1 VPKRVF
7 ISLVARVSGNVNADA
22 GIGTRIPLKKII
34 TWNQEI
40 RPFISARCIR
50 RCIRERLYEKGFPI
64 DPLTMVGS
72 GARQQLG
79 DIGDPVKYI
88 DDDIFGF
95 LLPQE
100 PPIRRSS
107 PIKISH
113 FISLRHTEVKVE
125 FAARFQRDFLPEYAK
140 GYPAPFE
147 IEIADW
153 LGKLNVI
160 ITDRIGRFSEEELS
174 ETAKEQLKELS
185 KTAKNQLG
193 GNFELPQEDRKKRLL
208 GFLEILLWEGWE
220 FPRAA
225 QSPSVPEFYYAVI
238 GLTDRFA
245 PIFGYV
251 DVNDKGE
258 LDEKLIERL
267 RNIYGQLLEEL
278 FILDYKSGKYTKF
291 TYAKKE
297 KGVEEKQEK
306 QEEVKPLNSKSVSEI
321 ISRVCDYLIG

>member
-1 VPKRVF
+1 MPVPRRAL

-64 DPLTMVGS
+64 DSLTMVGR

-95 LLPQE
+95 LLLQE
-100 PPIRRSS
+100 LPIRRSS

-113 FISLRHTEVKVE
+113 LISLRHTEVKVE

-174 ETAKEQLKELS
+174 ETAKKEL
-185 KTAKNQLG
+185 G
-193 GNFELPQEDRKKRLL
+193 GKFELPQEERKKRLS

-258 LDEKLIERL
+258 LDKELIERL

-278 FILDYKSGKYTKF
+278 FILDYKSGNYTSY

-297 KGVEEKQEK
+297 EGIEEKQEEAK
-306 QEEVKPLNSKSVSEI
+306 LDSKSVSEI
-321 ISRVCDYLIG
+321 ISRVCNYLIGAGT

>member
-1 VPKRVF
+1 MAVPRRAL

-64 DPLTMVGS
+64 DPLTMVGR

-113 FISLRHTEVKVE
+113 LISLRHTEVKVE

-174 ETAKEQLKELS
+174 ETAKKELGD
-185 KTAKNQLG
+185 K
-193 GNFELPQEDRKKRLL
+193 FELPQEERKKRLS

-258 LDEKLIERL
+258 LDKELIERL
-267 RNIYGQLLEEL
+267 RNIHGRLLEEL

-291 TYAKKE
+291 TYAKKGE
-297 KGVEEKQEK
+297 GIEEK
-306 QEEVKPLNSKSVSEI
+306 QEEVKLDSKSVSEI
-321 ISRVCDYLIG
+321 ISRVCNYLIGAGT

>member
-1 VPKRVF
+1 MPVPRRVL

-113 FISLRHTEVKVE
+113 LISLRHTEVKVE

-153 LGKLNVI
+153 LGKLNVV

-174 ETAKEQLKELS
+174 ETAKK
-185 KTAKNQLG
+185 KLG
-193 GNFELPQEDRKKRLL
+193 GKFELPQEERKKRLS

-258 LDEKLIERL
+258 LDKELIERL
-267 RNIYGQLLEEL
+267 RNIHGRLLEEL

-291 TYAKKE
+291 TYAKKGE
-297 KGVEEKQEK
+297 GIEEK
-306 QEEVKPLNSKSVSEI
+306 QEEVKPLDSKSVSEI
-321 ISRVCDYLIG
+321 ISRVCNYLIGADA

>member
-1 VPKRVF
+1 MPKRVL
-7 ISLVARVSGNVNADA
+7 ISLVTRVSGNVNADA

-113 FISLRHTEVKVE
+113 LISLRHTEVKVE

-174 ETAKEQLKELS
+174 ETAKKEL
-185 KTAKNQLG
+185 G
-193 GNFELPQEDRKKRLL
+193 GKFELPQEERKKRLS

-238 GLTDRFA
+238 GLTNRFA

-258 LDEKLIERL
+258 LDEGLIERL

-278 FILDYKSGKYTKF
+278 FILDYKSGKYTRY
-291 TYAKKE
+291 TYVKKE
-297 KGVEEKQEK
+297 EGVEEKQEA
-306 QEEVKPLNSKSVSEI
+306 KPLDSKSVSEI
-321 ISRVCDYLIG
+321 ISGVCKYLIG

>member
-1 VPKRVF
+1 MPVPKRVL

-64 DPLTMVGS
+64 DPLTMVGR

-113 FISLRHTEVKVE
+113 LISLRHTEVKVE

-160 ITDRIGRFSEEELS
+160 VTDRIGRFSEEELS
-174 ETAKEQLKELS
+174 ETAKKEL
-185 KTAKNQLG
+185 G
-193 GNFELPQEDRKKRLL
+193 GKFELPQEERKKRLS

-258 LDEKLIERL
+258 LDKELIERL

-278 FILDYKSGKYTKF
+278 FILDYKSGKYTRY
-291 TYAKKE
+291 TYAKKGE
-297 KGVEEKQEK
+297 GIEEKQEEAK
-306 QEEVKPLNSKSVSEI
+306 LDSKSVSEI
-321 ISRVCDYLIG
+321 ISRVCNYLIGAGA

>member
-1 VPKRVF
+1 MPRRVL

-50 RCIRERLYEKGFPI
+50 RCIRERLYERGFPI
-64 DPLTMVGS
+64 DPLTMVGR

-113 FISLRHTEVKVE
+113 LISLRHTEVKVE
-125 FAARFQRDFLPEYAK
+125 FAARFQRDFLPEYTK

-174 ETAKEQLKELS
+174 ETAKKEL
-185 KTAKNQLG
+185 G
-193 GNFELPQEDRKKRLL
+193 GKLELPQKERKKRLS

-258 LDEKLIERL
+258 LDKELIERL
-267 RNIYGQLLEEL
+267 RNIYSQLLEEL
-278 FILDYKSGKYTKF
+278 FILDYKSGKYTRY
-291 TYAKKE
+291 TYAKKGE
-297 KGVEEKQEK
+297 GIEEKQEEAK
-306 QEEVKPLNSKSVSEI
+306 LDSKSVNEI
-321 ISRVCDYLIG
+321 ISRVCNYLIGAGT

>member
-1 VPKRVF
+1 MPKRVL

-64 DPLTMVGS
+64 DPLTMVGR

-113 FISLRHTEVKVE
+113 LISLRHTEVKVE

-160 ITDRIGRFSEEELS
+160 VTDRIGRFSEEELS
-174 ETAKEQLKELS
+174 ETAKKEL
-185 KTAKNQLG
+185 G
-193 GNFELPQEDRKKRLL
+193 GKFELPQEERKKRLS

-258 LDEKLIERL
+258 LDKELIERL

-278 FILDYKSGKYTKF
+278 FILDYKSGKYTRY
-291 TYAKKE
+291 TYAKKGE
-297 KGVEEKQEK
+297 GIEEKQEEAK
-306 QEEVKPLNSKSVSEI
+306 LDSKSVSEI
-321 ISRVCDYLIG
+321 ISRVCNYLIGAGA

>member
-1 VPKRVF
+1 VPRRAL

-64 DPLTMVGS
+64 DPLTMVGR

-113 FISLRHTEVKVE
+113 LISLRHTEVKVE
-125 FAARFQRDFLPEYAK
+125 FAARFQRDFLPGYAK

-160 ITDRIGRFSEEELS
+160 VTDRIGRFSEEELS
-174 ETAKEQLKELS
+174 ETAKKEL
-185 KTAKNQLG
+185 G
-193 GNFELPQEDRKKRLL
+193 GKFELPQEERKKRLS

-220 FPRAA
+220 LPRAA

-258 LDEKLIERL
+258 LDKELIERL

-278 FILDYKSGKYTKF
+278 FILDYKSGKYTRY
-291 TYAKKE
+291 TYAKKGE
-297 KGVEEKQEK
+297 GIEEKQEEAK
-306 QEEVKPLNSKSVSEI
+306 LDSKSVSEI
-321 ISRVCDYLIG
+321 ISRVCNYLIGAGT

>member
-1 VPKRVF
+1 MPKRVL
-7 ISLVARVSGNVNADA
+7 ISLVARISGNVNADA

-64 DPLTMVGS
+64 DPLTMVGG

-79 DIGDPVKYI
+79 DIGNPVKYI

-113 FISLRHTEVKVE
+113 LISLRHTEVKVE

-174 ETAKEQLKELS
+174 ETAKEE
-185 KTAKNQLG
+185 LG
-193 GNFELPQEDRKKRLL
+193 GKSELPQEERKKRLS

-258 LDEKLIERL
+258 LDKGLIERL
-267 RNIYGQLLEEL
+267 RNIHGRLLEEL

-291 TYAKKE
+291 TYAKKGE
-297 KGVEEKQEK
+297 DIEEK
-306 QEEVKPLNSKSVSEI
+306 QEEVKLDSKSVSEI
-321 ISRVCDYLIG
+321 ISRVCNYLIGADA